1 MIAAFTEFENLH
13 NPDWFRDP
21 WCESTSLFSSIIGK
35 CTKLN
40 PDMKTSIMI
49 NTSHQISCP
58 VAGPPRFRKYMMFES
73 SYLQLPSPALF
84 RSVNLFR
91 TDNFSPISFSFFF
104 FNFSLFFQK
113 TEPKVTYFGL
123 YEASQRHLEVSSTN
137 SY

>member
-13 NPDWFRDP
+13 NPDWFHDP
-21 WCESTSLFSSIIGK
+21 WCESTSLFSSVIGK

-84 RSVNLFR
+84 RSVKLFR

-104 FNFSLFFQK
+104 FIFSLFSEDRTK
-113 TEPKVTYFGL
+113 SNLLWTVWSIST
-123 YEASQRHLEVSSTN
+123 ASHSK
-137 SY
+137 